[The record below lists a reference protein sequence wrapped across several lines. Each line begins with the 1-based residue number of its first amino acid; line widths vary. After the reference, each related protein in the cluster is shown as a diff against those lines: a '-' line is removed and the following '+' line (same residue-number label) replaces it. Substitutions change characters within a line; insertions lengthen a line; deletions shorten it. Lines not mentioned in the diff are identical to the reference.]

1 MRAFI
6 AIDFTKEV
14 KKEILSVQK
23 SVAEKSSKG
32 NFTPE
37 ENFHLTLRFIGEIDE
52 YGMESLA
59 DAVRET
65 GLRFRGFELNINSLG
80 FFPRGDKSIVWV
92 GVEKNKSLDML
103 YNNLEKN
110 LMREGFRKERQNFT
124 PHITIG
130 RDVDLKMSYDK
141 TKAAV
146 DMQNIS
152 VKVDSITLMESIRRG
167 SKLIYKPVFVQK
179 LKEGR

>member
-14 KKEILSVQK
+14 KKEILAVQK
-23 SVAEKSSKG
+23 SVAEKSAKG

-92 GVEKNKSLDML
+92 GVEKNKSIDML
-103 YNNLEKN
+103 YNNL
-110 LMREGFRKERQNFT
+110 
-124 PHITIG
+124 
-130 RDVDLKMSYDK
+130 
-141 TKAAV
+141 
-146 DMQNIS
+146 
-152 VKVDSITLMESIRRG
+152 
-167 SKLIYKPVFVQK
+167 
-179 LKEGR
+179 